1 MARQIVIGIVSFGLT
16 TLMILTTTATQGS
29 GIIA

>member
-1 MARQIVIGIVSFGLT
+1 MARQIVITLISFGLT
-16 TLMILTTTATQGS
+16 TVTILTTTATQGS